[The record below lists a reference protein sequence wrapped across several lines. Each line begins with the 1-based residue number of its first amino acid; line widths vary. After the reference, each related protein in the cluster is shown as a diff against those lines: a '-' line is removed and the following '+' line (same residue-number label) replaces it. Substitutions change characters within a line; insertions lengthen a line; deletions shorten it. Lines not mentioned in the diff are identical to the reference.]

1 MGPIAPQLS
10 APNYNA
16 IEQKKGYGCFC
27 AICGH
32 DSLGLSW
39 LRLTPSRNRHQPALR
54 TEAIPLPSSSANP
67 KLPHHWWEGEG
78 EGLSQLRYSN
88 VRRNPCCTT
97 WTLSYFAARRRR
109 HRGGGGGGGG
119 CADGRTPLFC
129 AADLAAAFHPPSIP
143 PVPSRLRRTAARVS
157 VKQKSICAEK
167 VSSLEPTLPAEDV
180 ERPGLNP
187 GGRPGGCQPRK
198 VLRVWSRLA
207 PDRTAHHQN
216 TADLISTR
224 GVERRKEVSVSKAE
238 SSSFPC
244 CCCCFRRR
252 RI

>member
-16 IEQKKGYGCFC
+16 TEQKKGYGCFC

-39 LRLTPSRNRHQPALR
+39 LRLSPSRYRHQPALQMR
-54 TEAIPLPSSSANP
+54 SRYPPPPPIQSSPTIGGRERGRGCHNYGTATY
-67 KLPHHWWEGEG
+67 EGTPAAPPG
-78 EGLSQLRYSN
+78 PCLIS
-88 VRRNPCCTT
+88 RR
-97 WTLSYFAARRRR
+97 
-109 HRGGGGGGGG
+109 GGGGG

-198 VLRVWSRLA
+198 VLKSAVPIGTRSNCA
-207 PDRTAHHQN
+207 PPKHR
-216 TADLISTR
+216 
-224 GVERRKEVSVSKAE
+224 
-238 SSSFPC
+238 
-244 CCCCFRRR
+244 
-252 RI
+252 